1 MTTSASP
8 SNGRHEEAIVK
19 PATHYF
25 ATICSNNEKKK
36 WSEFLQT
43 LLIFKFHISSPT
55 GFVGGCYKPVN
66 ICADDDDEKVL
77 TDDKKVG
84 KKC

>member
-66 ICADDDDEKVL
+66 ICADDDEKVL

-84 KKC
+84 KSVD